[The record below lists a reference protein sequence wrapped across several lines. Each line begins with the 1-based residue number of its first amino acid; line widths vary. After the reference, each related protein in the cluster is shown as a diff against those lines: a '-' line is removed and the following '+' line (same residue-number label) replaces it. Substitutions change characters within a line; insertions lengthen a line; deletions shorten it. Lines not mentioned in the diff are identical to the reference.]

1 MKDLPALIRERL
13 TQNLWGV
20 LGNQGYILGI
30 DLGSYGLRAALVDLQ
45 HHTYQNAAL
54 ESIDHEDPETTVHRV
69 IDLARDLMAQ
79 EGVTVE
85 RLVRVGI
92 GFSGPVDLR
101 HGTVRL
107 APRRPG
113 WENYPLQERFEQAF
127 DAVTLIDNDANLI
140 ALGEA
145 TFGVGKGCQHLFY
158 FHLSSGVGGGAVLNG
173 RLYHGAH
180 SMAGEIGHAVVAHGW
195 DGDGRPETLE
205 ELVSIG
211 GLIRRAAAA
220 GLAAD
225 RLEDIF
231 SDHPIARKV
240 VKHTVDLMATRIAQV
255 IALLDP
261 EMVVLGGIVVRIGGD
276 RFVEAIASRVNDFI
290 APQFARPIPVVAS
303 ILGPDSVAIGAVAM
317 ALDSLSD

>member
-1 MKDLPALIRERL
+1 MKDLPTLISERL

-45 HHTYQNAAL
+45 HHTYHNAAI
-54 ESIDHEDPETTVHRV
+54 ESVDHEDPETTVSKV
-69 IDLARDLMAQ
+69 IALVHDLMAR
-79 EGVTVE
+79 EGVTVD
-85 RLVRVGI
+85 RLVRVGV

-158 FHLSSGVGGGAVLNG
+158 FHLSTGVGGGAVLNG

-180 SMAGEIGHAVVAHGW
+180 SMAGEIGHAVVGHGW

-205 ELVSIG
+205 ELVSIS
-211 GLIRRAAAA
+211 GLLRRATAEGMSAE
-220 GLAAD
+220 

-231 SDHPIARKV
+231 SDHPVARRV
-240 VKHTVDLMATRIAQV
+240 VQRTIDLMATRIAQV

-261 EMVVLGGIVVRIGGD
+261 EMVVLGGIVVRIGGEP
-276 RFVEAIASRVNDFI
+276 FVEAIAAKVNNFI
-290 APQFARPIPVVAS
+290 APQFALPVPVVAS
-303 ILGPDSVAIGAVAM
+303 VLGPDSVAIGALAM

>member
-1 MKDLPALIRERL
+1 MKDLPTLISERL

-45 HHTYQNAAL
+45 NHTYHNAAI
-54 ESIDHEDPETTVHRV
+54 ESVGHEDPETTVAKV
-69 IDLARDLMAQ
+69 IALAQDLMAR
-79 EGVTVE
+79 EGVMVD

-180 SMAGEIGHAVVAHGW
+180 SMAGEIGHAVVGHGW

-205 ELVSIG
+205 ELVSIS
-211 GLIRRAAAA
+211 GLLRRAHAA
-220 GLAAD
+220 GMAAE

-231 SDHPIARKV
+231 SDHPVARRV
-240 VKHTVDLMATRIAQV
+240 VQHTVDLMATRIAQV

-261 EMVVLGGIVVRIGGD
+261 EMVVLGGIVVRIGGEP
-276 RFVEAIASRVNDFI
+276 FVEAIAARVND
-290 APQFARPIPVVAS
+290 
-303 ILGPDSVAIGAVAM
+303 
-317 ALDSLSD
+317 